1 MEFTNPDTMS
11 RQGMVSEME
20 ALQNKVLEMA
30 NLATGMLFESTQAL
44 EELDKSMAEAVISR
58 AERLAELDE
67 EIETGLLSFLALQS
81 PMAGDLRR
89 VGTALKLITYI
100 NRIGRYGYDI
110 AKVGESWPSDLDHV
124 AKMVDLR
131 EMSSKVLAMMDILVG
146 AFNANAAPDVES
158 LTKLE
163 DDVDALRYGV
173 WRQCLSY
180 MDESKSNIERCA
192 HYMMVAR
199 YLERCGDNVCKMAEK
214 QHYAV
219 TGKRIFIG

>member
-1 MEFTNPDTMS
+1 MS

-20 ALQNKVLEMA
+20 ALQNSVLEMA
-30 NLATGMLFESTQAL
+30 KLATGMLHEGTQAL
-44 EELDKSMAEAVISR
+44 EELDQAKAHEVISR
-58 AERLAELDE
+58 TERLAELDE

-110 AKVGESWPSDLDHV
+110 AKVTDAWPTGSKHV

-131 EMSSKVLAMMDILVG
+131 EMSSKVLAMMDIVVG
-146 AFNANAAPDVES
+146 AFKENATPDVGA

-163 DDVDALRYGV
+163 DDVNALRYGV

-214 QHYAV
+214 QHYAA
-219 TGKRIFIG
+219 TGKRIFI